1 MSVRLPGIY
10 RDDVRPDDAPGFC
23 TGVPAF
29 LAPLPAGEPALL
41 TAPTHLDPLRTALLG
56 SRVPDVVAGF
66 FAAGG
71 RRCHL
76 VPFDAQAHDGLAAA
90 VACIESLDD
99 ADLIAAPDPPAALL
113 DFQLRLLAACDGGPW
128 ICLLDPP
135 ARLRPEPALYYAAAR
150 EHAAALV
157 GAPGSDSAALYFPW
171 LRVGDG
177 LVPPCGHVAGAIAAS
192 DARVG
197 PHKAPA
203 GDRLPGVTGL
213 DLAPG
218 LDDRRALAE
227 QPINCIVAQPGRGLR
242 IWGARTLSDRE
253 DRRPLG
259 ARRLVLTIRRRLAR
273 TLAGLAFEPND
284 AALWR
289 RLARAVDAYLRG
301 LYERGALRGASPED
315 AYVVRCDEHTNPP
328 ESRDAGQLTAE
339 IEVAPAAARETIVLR
354 MHIGPQNHGPT
365 FDEPID

>member
-1 MSVRLPGIY
+1 MSARLPGIY
-10 RDDVRPDDAPGFC
+10 RDDVRPGDKPGLR

-41 TAPTHLDPLRTALLG
+41 TGPTHIDPLRPALLG

-76 VPFDAQAHDGLAAA
+76 VPFDARAQGGLAAA
-90 VACIESLDD
+90 IACVESLDD
-99 ADLIAAPDPPAALL
+99 VDLIAAPDPPAALL
-113 DFQLRLLAACDGGPW
+113 EFQRRLLAACDGGPW

-135 ARLRPEPALYYAAAR
+135 ARLQPEPGPYYTAVLG
-150 EHAAALV
+150 HAAALV
-157 GAPGSDSAALYFPW
+157 GAPGSGNAALYFPW
-171 LRVGDG
+171 LRVGAL
-177 LVPPCGHVAGAIAAS
+177 LVPPCGHVAGAIAVS

-203 GDRLPGVTGL
+203 ERLPGVTSL
-213 DLAPG
+213 DVAPG

-227 QPINCIVAQPGRGLR
+227 QPINCIVAQPGRGIR

-259 ARRLVLTIRRRLAR
+259 ARRLALTIRRRLAA

-284 AALWR
+284 PALWR
-289 RLARAVDAYLRG
+289 RVARAVDTYLRD

-315 AYVVRCDEHTNPP
+315 AYSVRCDERTNPP
-328 ESRDAGQLTAE
+328 ESRDAGKLTAE

>member
-1 MSVRLPGIY
+1 MSARLPGIY
-10 RDDVRPDDAPGFC
+10 RDDVRPGDTPGFC
-23 TGVPAF
+23 TGVPAL
-29 LAPLPAGEPALL
+29 LAPLPPGEPALL
-41 TAPTHLDPLRTALLG
+41 TALTHLDPLRPALLG

-76 VPFDAQAHDGLAAA
+76 VPFDALAPRGLDAAL
-90 VACIESLDD
+90 ACLDSLDD
-99 ADLIAAPDPPAALL
+99 VDLIAAPDPPANLL
-113 DFQLRLLAACDGGPW
+113 DFQLRLLAASDGGPW

-135 ARLRPEPALYYAAAR
+135 ARLRPEPALYYAAVR
-150 EHAAALV
+150 DHAAALV

-171 LRVGDG
+171 LRVGDL

-203 GDRLPGVTGL
+203 ERLTGVTGV

-218 LDDRRALAE
+218 LDDRRTLAE
-227 QPINCIVAQPGRGLR
+227 QPINCILPQTGRGIR
-242 IWGARTLSDRE
+242 IRGARTLSGRE
-253 DRRPLG
+253 ERRPLG
-259 ARRLVLTIRRRLAR
+259 ARRLVLTIRRRLAAA
-273 TLAGLAFEPND
+273 LAGLAFEPND
-284 AALWR
+284 PALWR
-289 RLARAVDAYLRG
+289 RLARTVDAYLRD

-315 AYVVRCDEHTNPP
+315 AYAVRCDERTNPP
-328 ESRDAGQLTAE
+328 ESRDAGRLTAE